1 MCEVTT
7 TRLDRGV
14 VLKVMKLDERVIQR
28 WPCRGRWVGLGLR
41 CRHATC
47 AVMGLGRSS
56 TLPSQPS
63 LADYVIIKFRPIE
76 ASLLTASTPT
86 DSDYRLGLL
95 YNISWPTLFLQA
107 AACKHCC
114 SVFKCQFPSI

>member
-56 TLPSQPS
+56 TSPSQPS

-76 ASLLTASTPT
+76 APLLTASTPT
-86 DSDYRLGLL
+86 DSDYCIIYHGPHC
-95 YNISWPTLFLQA
+95 S
-107 AACKHCC
+107 CKQPHASSADPC
-114 SVFKCQFPSI
+114 SNVSFHR